1 MSHRYHPD
9 PDLDDPQDAILYDD
23 CHRCKQQARY
33 PWMLDPDK
41 LLRAWQRSH
50 DDDWSGM
57 TANER
62 ILVSGLYKTQVTIGR
77 LKEAGITL

>member
-9 PDLDDPQDAILYDD
+9 PEKRDPQDAILYDD
-23 CHRCKQQARY
+23 CKRCEHQATH
-33 PWMLDPDK
+33 PWALDPHK
-41 LLRAWQRSH
+41 LRRAWRRSH
-50 DDDWSGM
+50 DDDWSGL

-62 ILVSGLYKTQVTIGR
+62 ILVGKLYKTQVTIGR